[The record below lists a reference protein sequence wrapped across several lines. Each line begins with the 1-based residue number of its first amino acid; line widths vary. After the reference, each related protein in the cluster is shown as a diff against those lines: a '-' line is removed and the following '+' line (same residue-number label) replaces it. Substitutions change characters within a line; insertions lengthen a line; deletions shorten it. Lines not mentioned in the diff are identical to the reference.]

1 MSGYIMDLRRELG
14 CRPLLQVG
22 ASVIVEDGQGRIL
35 LQRRSDNG
43 CWGYPGGSVELDE
56 EVGAAAARELLEE
69 TGIKAHALELFG
81 VYSGKELHYVY
92 PNGDEVSNVDVV
104 YLCRDWSGTLCPR
117 QGEVEELRFVS
128 AAELPDAIMP
138 PNRPAL
144 TDWARG
150 KQG

>member
-1 MSGYIMDLRRELG
+1 MDALVFTAGIGENQTIHRSRICRYLECLG
-14 CRPLLQVG
+14 
-22 ASVIVEDGQGRIL
+22 
-35 LQRRSDNG
+35 
-43 CWGYPGGSVELDE
+43 VELDE

-144 TDWARG
+144 TD
-150 KQG
+150 